1 MFIYGAKTIC
11 VLSGLWLK
19 WCFIACYID
28 DANYSIPA
36 LQTFF
41 FKKKPRRKQMKNRKL
56 NVNVLL

>member
-1 MFIYGAKTIC
+1 MHVKYLITYVYIRCKDYLC

-36 LQTFF
+36 LQTFSS
-41 FKKKPRRKQMKNRKL
+41 KSNL
-56 NVNVLL
+56 END

>member
-41 FKKKPRRKQMKNRKL
+41 FFFRKNKGENNEKQTIKC
-56 NVNVLL
+56 

>member
-41 FKKKPRRKQMKNRKL
+41 FFFLEKTKAKTNEKL
-56 NVNVLL
+56 KIKC

>member
-41 FKKKPRRKQMKNRKL
+41 LRKNQGENK
-56 NVNVLL
+56 

>member
-1 MFIYGAKTIC
+1 MHVKYLITYVYIRCKDYLC

-36 LQTFF
+36 LQTFSS
-41 FKKKPRRKQMKNRKL
+41 KSNWE
-56 NVNVLL
+56 ND

>member
-36 LQTFF
+36 LQTLFF
-41 FKKKPRRKQMKNRKL
+41 FVLFFRKNQGENK
-56 NVNVLL
+56 

>member
-36 LQTFF
+36 LQTLFF
-41 FKKKPRRKQMKNRKL
+41 LEKTKVKTNEKL
-56 NVNVLL
+56 KIKC